1 MIIITLLI
9 LLILFKLLV
18 IMMEMMILAVVEVIL
33 SIYDSLVEIWGS
45 EVDSGRQFRIL
56 GVALV
61 EYIDKR
67 SIFGLGNSTIR

>member
-1 MIIITLLI
+1 MIFITLLI
-9 LLILFKLLV
+9 LLFKLLV
-18 IMMEMMILAVVEVIL
+18 IMMEMMILAVVEVIIL
-33 SIYDSLVEIWGS
+33 SIYDSFVDIWNS

-67 SIFGLGNSTIR
+67 SIFGHGNSTNR